1 MGTDTGEGNV
11 GSGVGGKLGG
21 ADNGRLMGSDVG
33 SLVGPLV
40 GCPVVGVEVTS
51 GQQPKH

>member
-21 ADNGRLMGSDVG
+21 ADNGRLMGSDVC
-33 SLVGPLV
+33 SVFQWYNSRDDEL
-40 GCPVVGVEVTS
+40 
-51 GQQPKH
+51 

>member
-21 ADNGRLMGSDVG
+21 ADGRLMGSDVG
-33 SLVGPLV
+33 SVFQWYNSRDDEL
-40 GCPVVGVEVTS
+40 
-51 GQQPKH
+51 